1 MPVPVYAPSPQISNT
16 CCLSCDRGTIRRV
29 DIRVERTR
37 KRLQEALFELA
48 HERDFDLIAVSDIAE
63 RAGINRSTFYQH
75 YSDKE
80 TVLADALDGIAAE
93 AGATLDAP
101 LSLTEGPPAA
111 LFKFLEHI
119 EQHATI
125 YRRIFVGS
133 GSGVALARLR
143 QHIYAAIED
152 VARQAHRD
160 HELIAPI
167 DVIAA
172 GVAGSIVGVIGAW
185 LSRDELPPATEA
197 AQWIWAVVLG
207 PPTPDAR

>member
-1 MPVPVYAPSPQISNT
+1 M
-16 CCLSCDRGTIRRV
+16 

-101 LSLTEGPPAA
+101 LSLTAGPPAA
-111 LFKFLEHI
+111 LYRFLEHI
-119 EQHATI
+119 EEHAAI

-143 QHIYAAIED
+143 QHIYAATEE

-167 DVIAA
+167 DIVAA

-185 LSRDELPPATEA
+185 LSREHISPAADA

-207 PPTPDAR
+207 PSAAAAR